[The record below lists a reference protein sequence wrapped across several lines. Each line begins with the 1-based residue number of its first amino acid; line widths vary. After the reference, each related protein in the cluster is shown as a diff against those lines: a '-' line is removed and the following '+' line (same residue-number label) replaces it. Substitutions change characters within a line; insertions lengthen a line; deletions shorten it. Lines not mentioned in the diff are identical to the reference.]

1 MENHAVGSVFHLSA
15 IGQTRNSLRRQE
27 NPGVD
32 QVIRSIVSLHNNTT
46 IAEEYTMNPA
56 QIGPLSR
63 PPEPSIVTVGRSC
76 TDAMKSAVDFELLKE
91 TKFWLLA
98 GIMGCVQ
105 LAYYLPFIYTL
116 EYAEE
121 LRVEKCKA
129 VLLITIMG
137 ECLRTRAP
145 FMTTSVVFLL
155 RGRYLL
161 TRPLTFN
168 KLMHKHF
175 LLKGETAVI
184 KKHTLMYQP
193 ELSS

>member
-1 MENHAVGSVFHLSA
+1 MENDAVGSVFHLSA
-15 IGQTRNSLRRQE
+15 MGQVRNSTKRQE

-46 IAEEYTMNPA
+46 IAEESTMNPA

-63 PPEPSIVTVGRSC
+63 PPEPSIVTVSRSC

-98 GIMGCVQ
+98 SIMGCVQ

-121 LRVEKCKA
+121 LRIEKCKA

-137 ECLRTRAP
+137 ECLRTRVP
-145 FMTTSVVFLL
+145 FMTTSVVFFLS
-155 RGRYLL
+155 GRYLL
-161 TRPLTFN
+161 TRPLNFN

-175 LLKGETAVI
+175 L
-184 KKHTLMYQP
+184 
-193 ELSS
+193 